1 MNVLLLNGSPI
12 QHGCTYTALSEVKKT
27 LEESGVTTDLLWIGK
42 KAVQGCIA
50 CNRCEDLDRC
60 VFQDAL
66 YNAAVEKLAA
76 ADGFIVGS
84 PVYYGGDNGS
94 LTALLARL
102 FYSKGEL
109 LAGKPAAAVVSCRR
123 GGATAAFQQLNQFFY
138 LMQMPVVS
146 SQYWND
152 VHGNTPEEVRQDL
165 EGMQTMRVLGRNM
178 AWMLQTVKT
187 SRIPAPVQED
197 RIFTNFVR

>member
-1 MNVLLLNGSPI
+1 MNVLLLNGSPN

-76 ADGFIVGS
+76 ADGFIAGS
-84 PVYYGGDNGS
+84 PVYYGGANGS

-102 FYSKGEL
+102 LYSKGEL

>member
-1 MNVLLLNGSPI
+1 MNVLLLNGSPN

-84 PVYYGGDNGS
+84 PVYYGGANGS